1 MAMMMT
7 AGTNTR
13 AIRSASCCTG
23 ALVACARAT
32 IAMICARTLSPPTWL
47 TRITALPLS
56 AMVAPVTV
64 PPALLCTDADSPV
77 IIDSSIS
84 SVPATTTPSAGMRSP
99 ALTTTKSPTFRSS
112 TPIVV
117 WLFGSCQACSP
128 WSSVSGLMVC
138 ALRGRS
144 LISDCTALP
153 VPSRALLS
161 SRRPTSTRVMTTPTD
176 SKYGSRDP
184 AGSAGPAT
192 QTTRL

>member
-1 MAMMMT
+1 MVPVLSKTTVLILRACSSAFAEVTSTPFVAPSPVAAVTDSGVARPKAHGHAIISTLTAVTNAWASRGCGPKEAQIANVQMAMMMT

-64 PPALLCTDADSPV
+64 SPALLCTDADSPV

-99 ALTTTKSPTFRSS
+99 ALTTTRSPT
-112 TPIVV
+112 
-117 WLFGSCQACSP
+117 L
-128 WSSVSGLMVC
+128 SVSM
-138 ALRGRS
+138 
-144 LISDCTALP
+144 
-153 VPSRALLS
+153 
-161 SRRPTSTRVMTTPTD
+161 STV
-176 SKYGSRDP
+176 
-184 AGSAGPAT
+184 
-192 QTTRL
+192 L